1 MRLIHLL
8 ICLLLAGSVWGQQS
22 ARVRELEKQRKET
35 LEEIRKTG
43 ELLKQTQ
50 ATEKDVTRRL
60 KLISQQI
67 LSRKKVISLL
77 NQEMEAINIQI
88 TDMGKQIRVL
98 ENQLQQKKESYGK
111 SVRSMYRRH
120 ASQDKLLFILSAE
133 SFGQSLRRM
142 RYLREYAQWQKRQ
155 ATDIIS
161 RQSEINRQQL
171 ELKKTREEKTRLLA
185 SREEEQQKLQV
196 EEKSQKDEIAQLG
209 KKKSLLQAQLK
220 EKQKQAN
227 QLNRMIEKQIAEE
240 IAQAERER
248 KAREAAVRKNKK
260 EGTTTTPLE
269 ERKADVKGGYAM
281 TKEEKALSNYF
292 SENRGRLPYPV
303 TGNKHIIVGQ
313 FGEHQHAALEH
324 VRTNN
329 NGIDILAD
337 TGAEARAVFN
347 GVVTRVFTIPG
358 FNNSVIIRHGN
369 YLTVYSNLNRVYVK
383 AGDVAKLPPV
393 RMSFGKDVID
403 SAQLFCRH
411 NGVKKSLDEKLPK
424 NIAKKFKDSLLIKVN
439 ARDLEETKRIV
450 EFMPVPAVIH
460 LSNYLLGGFDKQYPD
475 HLPPRPEQTSKG
487 SCSPVR

>member
-8 ICLLLAGSVWGQQS
+8 IFLVFAGSVWAQQS

-77 NQEMEAINIQI
+77 NQEMEAVNIQI

-155 ATDIIS
+155 ATDIIT

-185 SREEEQQKLQV
+185 SREEEQQKLEV
-196 EEKSQKDEIAQLG
+196 EEQGQKDEIAQLG
-209 KKKSLLQAQLK
+209 KKKSQLQAQLK
-220 EKQKQAN
+220 EKQKQAD

-248 KAREAAVRKNKK
+248 KAREAAARKNKK
-260 EGTTTTPLE
+260 GGTTTPLE

-303 TGNKHIIVGQ
+303 TGSSHRIVAQ

-329 NGIDILAD
+329 NGIDIQAS

-347 GVVTRVFTIPG
+347 GVVTRVFTVPG

-383 AGDVAKLPPV
+383 AGDKVSTRQV
-393 RMSFGKDVID
+393 IGKIFLDPSDNTTILHF
-403 SAQLFCRH
+403 QLW
-411 NGVKKSLDEKLPK
+411 KEKSKQNPEPW
-424 NIAKKFKDSLLIKVN
+424 
-439 ARDLEETKRIV
+439 
-450 EFMPVPAVIH
+450 
-460 LSNYLLGGFDKQYPD
+460 LGN
-475 HLPPRPEQTSKG
+475 
-487 SCSPVR
+487 

>member
-8 ICLLLAGSVWGQQS
+8 IFLVFAGSVWAQQS

-77 NQEMEAINIQI
+77 NQEMEVINIQI
-88 TDMGKQIRVL
+88 IDMGKQIRVL

-155 ATDIIS
+155 ATDIIT

-185 SREEEQQKLQV
+185 SREEEQQKLEV
-196 EEKSQKDEIAQLG
+196 EEQSQKDEIAQLG
-209 KKKSLLQAQLK
+209 KKKSQLQAQLR
-220 EKQKQAN
+220 EKQKQAD

-248 KAREAAVRKNKK
+248 KAREAAARKNKK
-260 EGTTTTPLE
+260 GGTTTPLE

-303 TGNKHIIVGQ
+303 TGSSHRIIAP

-329 NGIDILAD
+329 NGIDILAS

-358 FNNSVIIRHGN
+358 FNNSIIIRHGN
-369 YLTVYSNLNRVYVK
+369 YLTVYSNLSQVYVK
-383 AGDVAKLPPV
+383 AGDKVSTRQKI
-393 RMSFGKDVID
+393 GKIFLDPSDNTTVLHF
-403 SAQLFCRH
+403 QLW
-411 NGVKKSLDEKLPK
+411 KEKSKQDPEPW
-424 NIAKKFKDSLLIKVN
+424 
-439 ARDLEETKRIV
+439 
-450 EFMPVPAVIH
+450 
-460 LSNYLLGGFDKQYPD
+460 LGN
-475 HLPPRPEQTSKG
+475 
-487 SCSPVR
+487 

>member
-292 SENRGRLPYPV
+292 SENRGRLPYPES
-303 TGNKHIIVGQ
+303 ISWRI
-313 FGEHQHAALEH
+313 
-324 VRTNN
+324 
-329 NGIDILAD
+329 
-337 TGAEARAVFN
+337 
-347 GVVTRVFTIPG
+347 RVP
-358 FNNSVIIRHGN
+358 R
-369 YLTVYSNLNRVYVK
+369 
-383 AGDVAKLPPV
+383 
-393 RMSFGKDVID
+393 
-403 SAQLFCRH
+403 
-411 NGVKKSLDEKLPK
+411 
-424 NIAKKFKDSLLIKVN
+424 
-439 ARDLEETKRIV
+439 
-450 EFMPVPAVIH
+450 PVPSSTV
-460 LSNYLLGGFDKQYPD
+460 S
-475 HLPPRPEQTSKG
+475 LPVS
-487 SCSPVR
+487 SPSPASTIR

>member
-1 MRLIHLL
+1 MKSDMKLIHLL
-8 ICLLLAGSVWGQQS
+8 ICLLLAGSVWSQQS
-22 ARVRELEKQRKET
+22 ARVRELERQRKET

-50 ATEKDVTRRL
+50 ATEQDVTRRL

-77 NQEMEAINIQI
+77 TQETEVINLQI
-88 TDMGKQIRVL
+88 VDMGKQIRVL

-142 RYLREYAQWQKRQ
+142 RYLREYAQWQRRQ
-155 ATDIIS
+155 ATDIIT

-196 EEKSQKDEIAQLG
+196 EEKNQKDEIAQLG
-209 KKKSLLQAQLK
+209 KKKSQLQAQLK
-220 EKQKQAN
+220 EKQKQAD

-240 IAQAERER
+240 IAQAEREQ
-248 KAREAAVRKNKK
+248 KAREAAARKNRKD
-260 EGTTTTPLE
+260 GTTPPME

-292 SENRGRLPYPV
+292 SENRGRLPFPV
-303 TGNKHIIVGQ
+303 TGSMHTIVGQ

-329 NGIDILAD
+329 NGIDILAS

-358 FNNSVIIRHGN
+358 FNNSIIIRHGN
-369 YLTVYSNLNRVYVK
+369 YLTVYSNLSQVYVK
-383 AGDVAKLPPV
+383 AGDKVSTRQKI
-393 RMSFGKDVID
+393 GKIFLDPSDNTTVLHF
-403 SAQLFCRH
+403 QLWKERSKQ
-411 NGVKKSLDEKLPK
+411 NPEPW
-424 NIAKKFKDSLLIKVN
+424 
-439 ARDLEETKRIV
+439 
-450 EFMPVPAVIH
+450 
-460 LSNYLLGGFDKQYPD
+460 LGN
-475 HLPPRPEQTSKG
+475 
-487 SCSPVR
+487 

>member
-8 ICLLLAGSVWGQQS
+8 IFLVFAGSVWAQQS

-77 NQEMEAINIQI
+77 NQEMEVINIQI
-88 TDMGKQIRVL
+88 IDMGKQIRVL
-98 ENQLQQKKESYGK
+98 ETQLQQKKESYGK

-155 ATDIIS
+155 ATDIIT

-196 EEKSQKDEIAQLG
+196 EEQSQKDEIAQLG
-209 KKKSLLQAQLK
+209 KKKSQLQAQLR
-220 EKQKQAN
+220 EKQKQAD

-248 KAREAAVRKNKK
+248 KAREAATRKNKK
-260 EGTTTTPLE
+260 GDTTTPLE

-303 TGNKHIIVGQ
+303 TGSSHRIIAP

-329 NGIDILAD
+329 NGIDILAS

-358 FNNSVIIRHGN
+358 FNNSIIIRHGN
-369 YLTVYSNLNRVYVK
+369 YLTVYSNLSQVYVK
-383 AGDVAKLPPV
+383 AGDKVSTRQKI
-393 RMSFGKDVID
+393 GKIFLDPSDNTTVLHF
-403 SAQLFCRH
+403 QLW
-411 NGVKKSLDEKLPK
+411 KEKSKQDPEPW
-424 NIAKKFKDSLLIKVN
+424 
-439 ARDLEETKRIV
+439 
-450 EFMPVPAVIH
+450 
-460 LSNYLLGGFDKQYPD
+460 LGN
-475 HLPPRPEQTSKG
+475 
-487 SCSPVR
+487 